1 MDITFDPVKDAINLA
16 KHGLSLAGA
25 AKLDWENAL
34 VWLDGRKDYGEPR
47 QCGLGLIGE
56 RVYYVAF
63 VDRGDSRAP
72 LKIQISSQLL
82 RCGKNFL
89 LTYTAYAALRNFS
102 RALHLDEL

>member
-16 KHGLSLAGA
+16 KHGLSLARA
-25 AKLDWENAL
+25 TKLDWEDAL

-63 VDRGDSRAP
+63 VDRGHSRR
-72 LKIQISSQLL
+72 IVSL
-82 RCGKNFL
+82 RKAN
-89 LTYTAYAALRNFS
+89 LR
-102 RALHLDEL
+102 EVEYYVEQT